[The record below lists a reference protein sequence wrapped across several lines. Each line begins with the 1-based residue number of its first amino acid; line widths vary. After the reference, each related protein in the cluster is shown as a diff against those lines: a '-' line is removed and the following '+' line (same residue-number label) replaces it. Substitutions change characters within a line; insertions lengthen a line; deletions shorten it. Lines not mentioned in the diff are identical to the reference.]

1 MPSGL
6 GANRKGISDDKLVS
20 QIIQNYH
27 NLDAKAQNYI
37 LKIFLKNSQTG
48 DVDDMDKFLQTS
60 FERERSLRE
69 ENQQRREQEDSKL
82 SESN

>member
-69 ENQQRREQEDSKL
+69 EN
-82 SESN
+82 